1 VFPDPLHHD
10 RAGLALLKR
19 FAVGAVVIFTLSAAT
34 VASAV
39 LLEVKEVA
47 SIITHESVPLAPA
60 VDALL
65 EDVAPGR
72 PQTILVIG
80 DDRRKIDVVQG
91 NPTRSDTMILV
102 RLDPRKGATAMMSL
116 PRDLLVDIPGHGRD
130 KLNTAFSI
138 GEDALTLRTIRS
150 LLGIPIHHYV
160 RVTFWGFRQAVDRL
174 GCVYVDVDRR
184 YFNDNHPPNGG
195 GGQYATIDVP
205 AGYQK
210 LCGQRALDY
219 VRYRH
224 LDSDL
229 VRAARQ
235 QSFLGE
241 AKGQVGVSGVFSDRK
256 QLLRIF
262 ARSVRT
268 DIRSSRAILSLLKLV
283 AESSSKPVAEVQF
296 PAVDAGDGSGNLQ
309 ISAYALH
316 ATVRRFLAARATRG
330 ARGRTPPTAGKR
342 RAERQRS
349 VHRGAGARVRG
360 RAAGARAARAPR
372 AARAVAPGLVASA
385 AAGEDEAARLQVRL
399 ARLPVYYPRLLA
411 SGGRYRS
418 DYARAY
424 TIADRGGHR
433 HRAYRIVAYQGTI
446 GQYYGVEG
454 TTWRSPP
461 ILDDPSERRRI
472 GGRTYELFYDGG
484 RLRLVAWRTP
494 GAAYWVSNTLLRT
507 LTNRQML
514 ALARSAAR
522 IG

>member
-1 VFPDPLHHD
+1 VFPEPYEG
-10 RAGLALLKR
+10 RWSGWSLLKR
-19 FAVGAVVIFTLSAAT
+19 FAVGAVAIFVLSATT

-39 LLEVKEVA
+39 LLEVREVS
-47 SIITHESVPLAPA
+47 SIIKDESVPLAPG
-60 VDALL
+60 VSSLL
-65 EDVAPGR
+65 QDVAPGK

-80 DDRRKIDVVQG
+80 DDRRKIDVKEG

-102 RLDPRKGATAMMSL
+102 RLDPKRGATSMMSL
-116 PRDLLVDIPGHGRD
+116 PRDLLVNIPGHGRD
-130 KLNTAFSI
+130 KLNAAFAL

-184 YFNDNHPPNGG
+184 YFNDNRPPNGG
-195 GGQYATIDVP
+195 GGPYATIDVP

-235 QSFLGE
+235 QSFLAQ
-241 AKGQVGVSGVFSDRK
+241 AKEQIGVSGVFSDRD

-296 PAVDAGDGSGNLQ
+296 PAVDAEDGSGNLE
-309 ISAYALH
+309 IAPDALR
-316 ATVRRFLAARATRG
+316 ATVRRFLDARATGRG
-330 ARGRTPPTAGKR
+330 GGGGATAPRSAPRTPPAPGRPTR
-342 RAERQRS
+342 R
-349 VHRGAGARVRG
+349 HARPQ
-360 RAAGARAARAPR
+360 ARAARAAP
-372 AARAVAPGLVASA
+372 VPGLVPSPS
-385 AAGEDEAARLQVRL
+385 AGEDEAARLQVRVGEL
-399 ARLPVYYPRLLA
+399 SVYYPRLLA
-411 SGGRYRS
+411 AGGRYRT

-424 TIADRGGHR
+424 TVADRGGHR
-433 HRAYRIVAYQGTI
+433 HRAYRIVAFEGSI
-446 GQYYGVEG
+446 GQYYGLEG

-472 GGRTYELFYDGG
+472 GGRTYELFYDGP
-484 RLRLVAWRTP
+484 RLGLVAWRTP
-494 GAAYWVSNTLLRT
+494 GAAYWVSNTLMRD

>member
-1 VFPDPLHHD
+1 MFPEPYEPGPSPWRML
-10 RAGLALLKR
+10 RR
-19 FAVGAVVIFTLSAAT
+19 FALGAVLIAMLSGAT

-39 LLEVKEVA
+39 LLEVGEVS
-47 SIITHESVPLAPA
+47 SIIRRDSVPLAPD
-60 VDALL
+60 VTKLL
-65 EDVAPGR
+65 QDVAPGK

-80 DDRRKIDVVQG
+80 DDRRKIDVQQH

-102 RLDPRKGATAMMSL
+102 RLDPKRGATAMMSL

-130 KLNTAFSI
+130 KLNAAFAE
-138 GEDALTLRTIRS
+138 GEDALTLKTIRA

-160 RVTFWGFRQAVDRL
+160 RVTFWGFRQAVDRV
-174 GCVYVDVDRR
+174 GCVYADIDRK
-184 YFNDNHPPNGG
+184 YFNDNHPPMGG
-195 GGQYATIDVP
+195 GGAYATIDVP
-205 AGYQK
+205 AGYQR

-241 AKGQVGVSGVFSDRK
+241 AKDQVGVSGVFSDREA
-256 QLLRIF
+256 LLRIF

-268 DIRSSRAILSLLKLV
+268 DIRSSRAVLSLLKLV

-309 ISAYALH
+309 ISEPALQ
-316 ATVRRFLAARATRG
+316 ATVRRFLAIRATRG
-330 ARGRTPPTAGKR
+330 ARGRTP
-342 RAERQRS
+342 RS
-349 VHRGAGARVRG
+349 VGA
-360 RAAGARAARAPR
+360 ARAAKATTRSKRGAST
-372 AARAVAPGLVASA
+372 ATAPGLIAA
-385 AAGEDEAARLQVRL
+385 RAAGEDEAARLQVKL
-399 ARLPVYYPRLLA
+399 PSLPVYYPRLVAA
-411 SGGRYRS
+411 SGRYRS

-424 TIADRGGHR
+424 TIADRGGNR
-433 HRAYRIVAYQGTI
+433 HRAYRIVAFQGTI

-472 GGRTYELFYDGG
+472 AGRTFELFYDGG

-494 GAAYWVSNTLLRT
+494 RAVYWVANTLLRT

-514 ALARSAAR
+514 ALARSTAR

>member
-1 VFPDPLHHD
+1 VFPRPYEG
-10 RAGLALLKR
+10 RWSGWALLKR
-19 FAVGAVVIFTLSAAT
+19 FAVGAVAIFVLSAAT

-39 LLEVKEVA
+39 LLEVREVS
-47 SIITHESVPLAPA
+47 SIIKDESVPLAPA
-60 VDALL
+60 VSSLL
-65 EDVAPGR
+65 HDVAPGR

-80 DDRRKIDVVQG
+80 DDRRKIDVRQG

-102 RLDPRKGATAMMSL
+102 RLDPKRRATAMMSL
-116 PRDLLVDIPGHGRD
+116 PRDLLVNIPGHGRD
-130 KLNTAFSI
+130 KLNAAFAL

-150 LLGIPIHHYV
+150 LLRIPIHHYV

-195 GGQYATIDVP
+195 GGPYATIDVP

-235 QSFLGE
+235 QSFLAQ
-241 AKGQVGVSGVFSDRK
+241 AKEQIGVSGVFSDRG

-268 DIRSSRAILSLLKLV
+268 DIRSSRAILSLLKLA
-283 AESSSKPVAEVQF
+283 AESSGKPVAEVQF
-296 PAVDAGDGSGNLQ
+296 PAVDAEDGSGNLE
-309 ISAYALH
+309 IAPDALR
-316 ATVRRFLAARATRG
+316 ATVRRFLDVRATGRARAAGGAARRASRERPAPGRATRR
-330 ARGRTPPTAGKR
+330 RGRRARTA
-342 RAERQRS
+342 
-349 VHRGAGARVRG
+349 
-360 RAAGARAARAPR
+360 
-372 AARAVAPGLVASA
+372 AVPGLVQSP
-385 AAGEDEAARLQVRL
+385 AAGEDEAARLQVRVGRL
-399 ARLPVYYPRLLA
+399 AVYYPRLLA
-411 SGGRYRS
+411 AGGRYRT

-424 TIADRGGHR
+424 TVADRGGHR
-433 HRAYRIVAYQGTI
+433 HRAYRIVAFEGSI
-446 GQYYGVEG
+446 GQYYGLEG

-472 GGRTYELFYDGG
+472 GGRTYELFYDGP
-484 RLRLVAWRTP
+484 RLGLVAWRTP
-494 GAAYWVSNTLLRT
+494 TAAYWVSNTLMRT

-522 IG
+522 VG

>member
-1 VFPDPLHHD
+1 VFPEPYDPG
-10 RAGLALLKR
+10 RSGFSLLKR

-39 LLEVKEVA
+39 LLEVGEVS
-47 SIITHESVPLAPA
+47 SIIKDESVPLA
-60 VDALL
+60 VQVRSQLQ
-65 EDVAPGR
+65 DVAPGK

-80 DDRRKIDVVQG
+80 DDRRKIDVRQG

-102 RLDPRKGATAMMSL
+102 RLDPKKGATAMMSL

-130 KLNTAFSI
+130 KLNAAFAI
-138 GEDALTLRTIRS
+138 GEDALTLKTIRS

-174 GCVYVDVDRR
+174 GCVYADIDRK
-184 YFNDNHPPNGG
+184 YFNDNNPPNGG
-195 GGQYATIDVP
+195 GGAYAAIDVP
-205 AGYQK
+205 SGYQK

-235 QSFLGE
+235 QAFLGE
-241 AKGQVGVSGVFSDRK
+241 AKGQIGVSGVFSDRRT
-256 QLLRIF
+256 LLRIF

-268 DIRSSRAILSLLKLV
+268 DIRSSRSILSLLKLV

-296 PAVDAGDGSGNLQ
+296 PALDAGDGSGNVV
-309 ISAYALH
+309 ISDPSLH
-316 ATVRRFLAARATRG
+316 ATVERFLDVRATKG
-330 ARGRTPPTAGKR
+330 ARGKTP
-342 RAERQRS
+342 ES
-349 VHRGAGARVRG
+349 VGAK
-360 RAAGARAARAPR
+360 RAARRAPR
-372 AARAVAPGLVASA
+372 ARRTSTVTAPGLVAA
-385 AAGEDEAARLQVRL
+385 RAAGEDEAARLQVKL
-399 ARLPVYYPRLLA
+399 ASLPVYAPRLLA
-411 SGGRYRS
+411 TGGRYRT

-424 TIADRGGHR
+424 TIADRSGQR
-433 HRAYRIVAYQGTI
+433 HRAYRIVAFEGSI
-446 GQYYGVEG
+446 GQYYGVQG
-454 TTWRSPP
+454 TTWKAPP

-472 GGRTYELFYDGG
+472 AGRTYELFYDGG

-494 GAAYWVSNTLLRT
+494 RAVYWVANTLLRT

-514 ALARSAAR
+514 AIARSSAR
-522 IG
+522 V